1 MNKADY
7 ATEIRSRVEKAKG
20 GALFVMVDMADVAPN
35 NAANRVMTRLVK
47 EGVLRAIVRGVYQK
61 PSFNRFLGEL
71 EDPSADDLARALA
84 RKNGWVIRPDGDT
97 ALNLLGLST
106 HVPSNWCYVSDG
118 PYKTYTYG
126 NEKINFK
133 HTANRLIGRLSWES
147 ALFVQALRALGEA
160 NVDCAILKGLAAR
173 FSTDQLVKI
182 ESETRAT
189 PDWIHALAVSLKE
202 QSYAI

>member
-1 MNKADY
+1 MNKTDY
-7 ATEIRSRVEKAKG
+7 ATEIRSRVEKANG

-84 RKNGWVIRPDGDT
+84 RKNGWAIRPDGDT

-106 HVPSNWCYVSDG
+106 QVPSNWSYVSDG
-118 PYKTYTYG
+118 PYKTYAYG
-126 NEKINFK
+126 NGKIIFK

-160 NVDCAILKGLAAR
+160 NVDCAIRKGLAAR

-202 QSYAI
+202 QSYA